1 MLVLGHFIED
11 SKAYLMMTF
20 KKLLSYQIMNS
31 RSNASENTVQVPLNI
46 HLVYAL
52 VLDSK

>member
-1 MLVLGHFIED
+1 MLVFRHYIED
-11 SKAYLMMTF
+11 SKEYLMMTF
-20 KKLLSYQIMNS
+20 NKLLNYQIMNA